1 MTRTVYVGR
10 EEERERERGGGG
22 GCSAKFNYSTSPL
35 RTVSGNVTALIHECL
50 FPTGENDM
58 AFLFLLLFQD
68 GCSLV
73 NGTSNNQ
80 QQQQQQQQLTLILL
94 FGNHCRMGQ
103 SIQVKKKI
111 IRLSSDHCFGK
122 LLF

>member
-1 MTRTVYVGR
+1 MMHFPPLQSKVQYDENCLRR
-10 EEERERERGGGG
+10 EGGRERERGGGLY
-22 GCSAKFNYSTSPL
+22 SAKFNYSTSPL

-50 FPTGENDM
+50 FSTGENDI

-68 GCSLV
+68 GCSLA
-73 NGTSNNQ
+73 NGTPNNQ

-103 SIQVKKKI
+103 SIQVKK
-111 IRLSSDHCFGK
+111 DN
-122 LLF
+122 